1 MKKLLSFTMICFC
14 LVFVYSCKK
23 NVDPIP
29 IPQKDNMVTIP
40 IKLVG
45 LDLTASMEPMTRA
58 GETGTTNYFFAV
70 TQDGNPYAWYCMD
83 SFEDVSI
90 SLVKGHTYSITGY
103 VAYDQTGSFYWT
115 GTVGGSIINLSTTR
129 SNGFEYSDSKKNSI
143 DTPLR
148 SYNYRMF
155 ACSETFNS
163 LPETITL
170 NMYSVYYGIK
180 INTTNLKEGQIEV
193 SLGKQS
199 NTSYAYNES
208 LVLTAEEPTISSI
221 YHFLQPLDVVRTVQA
236 GNEYDRDL
244 DITIKYTDADNNTSV
259 LHSGQISIARLKY
272 TILDI
277 KLNDGLGNNAAC
289 NLSYE
294 AGSISDGETLS
305 FVF

>member
-1 MKKLLSFTMICFC
+1 MKKLLSFTMFCFC

-23 NVDPIP
+23 SADPIP
-29 IPQKDNMVTIP
+29 IPQEDDVVIVP
-40 IKLVG
+40 INLVG
-45 LDLTASMEPMTRA
+45 LDLTESMEPMTRA
-58 GETGTTNYFFAV
+58 GETETANYFFAV

-90 SLVKGHTYSITGY
+90 SLVKGHSYSISGY
-103 VAYDQTGSFYWT
+103 VAYEQKGSFYWT

-143 DTPLR
+143 DTPLK

-170 NMYSVYYGIK
+170 NMYSVYYGIR
-180 INTTNLKEGQIEV
+180 INTTNLNEGRIEV
-193 SLGKQS
+193 SLGKES
-199 NTSYAYNES
+199 GSSYAYNES
-208 LVLTAEEPTISSI
+208 LVLTAEEPTITSV
-221 YHFLQPLDVVRTVQA
+221 YHFLQPLNVVRTVQA
-236 GNEYDRDL
+236 GNEYNRDL
-244 DITIKYTDADNNTSV
+244 AITIKYTDADNNTSV

-272 TILDI
+272 TIMDI
-277 KLNDGLGNNAAC
+277 KLSNGLGNTAAC

-294 AGSISDGETLS
+294 DGSLSAGATLS
-305 FVF
+305 SVF